1 LIKGR
6 GPWESIV
13 KAWRFTNGFGPEN
26 LKIVELPDPVPG
38 PGEAVIEVRACSL
51 NFRDLAVMR
60 GAYGGNVKPPLIP
73 LSDGAGEVTKVGPGV
88 TRVKPG
94 DRVAAIFMQ
103 DWLEGKV
110 PDDTQSNS
118 SLGGGID
125 GMMAEK
131 VCLKANG
138 LVHYPGHLS
147 FEEAAALP
155 CAAVTA
161 WNALF
166 RSGGVKPGESVLL
179 LGTGGVS
186 IFGLQFAKMAGA
198 RVIVTSGSDAKMEQ
212 LVTMGADAT
221 INYKTTPE
229 WDKPVKKLTNGV
241 GVDHVVEVG
250 GVGTLPLSSK
260 AVRRGGHI
268 ALIGVLA
275 GPGQFDPR
283 LMMLKSA
290 RLQGI
295 FVGSREMFEEMNR
308 AISLAC
314 LRPVIDRVFEFGEL
328 HEALNHLAS
337 GAHFGKVCIRV

>member
-1 LIKGR
+1 
-6 GPWESIV
+6 V
-13 KAWRFTNGFGPEN
+13 KA
-26 LKIVELPDPVPG
+26 
-38 PGEAVIEVRACSL
+38 
-51 NFRDLAVMR
+51 
-60 GAYGGNVKPPLIP
+60 PLTP
-73 LSDGAGEVTKVGPGV
+73 LSDGAGEVTEVGPGV
-88 TRVKPG
+88 TRLKPG
-94 DRVAAIFMQ
+94 DHVAAIFMQ
-103 DWLEGKV
+103 DWLEGDA
-110 PDDTQSNS
+110 PDDAQANS
-118 SLGGGID
+118 ALGGSID

-131 VCLKANG
+131 VCLKAEG

-166 RSGGVKPGESVLL
+166 RSGDLKPGESVLL

-186 IFGLQFAKMAGA
+186 IFALQFAKMAGA
-198 RVIVTSGSDAKMEQ
+198 RVIATSSSDAKLER
-212 LVTMGADAT
+212 LRTMGADAA

-229 WDKPVKKLTNGV
+229 WDKQVKKLTDGV

-250 GVGTLPLSSK
+250 GVGTLPLTTK

-275 GPGQFDPR
+275 GMGAFDPR

-295 FVGSREMFEEMNR
+295 FVGSREMFEEMSR
-308 AISLAC
+308 AISIAS

-328 HEALNHLAS
+328 HEALNHMAS
-337 GAHFGKVCIRV
+337 GAHFGKICIRV